1 MDQDFDAVVGTSE
14 TQASA
19 FCNTLANDISA
30 SLGIDPQRVR
40 VVGLQPG
47 SIKATIKIDPSD
59 ALGQA
64 CAESC
69 ARDLEAQAADVTSPL
84 RQRVR
89 SVTSARILPLVSAL
103 PKAERSSLA
112 SAPAE
117 QVTGLEQGR
126 GPGDSNG
133 DMAEGKP
140 EAPRQRC
147 LEEDDRL
154 FYLKL
159 AEASNDIDD
168 GKSWPPKP
176 IAQCS
181 RSVVWLSFFVHLS
194 LPSIVNIADRLDCVC
209 RFEGAEARE

>member
-1 MDQDFDAVVGTSE
+1 MDQDFDVVIGTSE

-19 FCNTLANDISA
+19 FRKTLANDISA

-40 VVGLQPG
+40 VVELQPG
-47 SIKATIKIDPSD
+47 SIKATIEIDPSD

-64 CAESC
+64 SAEMC

-89 SVTSARILPLVSAL
+89 SVTSARVLPLVSA
-103 PKAERSSLA
+103 PPRAERSSLA

-117 QVTGLEQGR
+117 QVTRLEQGR
-126 GPGDSNG
+126 GPGDSCG
-133 DMAEGKP
+133 DKTEGKP
-140 EAPRQRC
+140 EAPRQ
-147 LEEDDRL
+147 LAEDDRL

-168 GKSWPPKP
+168 GKSCPPKP
-176 IAQCS
+176 NSPKFAICFLA
-181 RSVVWLSFFVHLS
+181 LFFRA
-194 LPSIVNIADRLDCVC
+194 PSTTK
-209 RFEGAEARE
+209 